1 MISQPWPRA
10 EMRRIFLI
18 TAAAL
23 WLPGCVS
30 NLWSQEPAPVTT
42 YGAQSGVGS
51 AGAHTVSGDDT
62 LWNISNRYN
71 ISMQDLVYA
80 NKLSAPYQLREGMR
94 LLLPP
99 PQTYKVRE
107 EDSLYTISRLFN
119 ISTTALARLNSL
131 SAPYNIKPGQTLR
144 LPAVTPPEPA
154 MPPPAATMMAAA
166 PDSYGAPVY
175 APSASITAEPL
186 APPPG
191 QGQRLGTL
199 PAPTY
204 QSAQT
209 GYLPNYPQQA
219 APPAQNM
226 DGAWMPQWL
235 REGQSPESVMPP
247 QPQAELQVAS
257 LPPVAQSTAPRT
269 DGRFEWP
276 VVGRILSGYGPKPGG
291 EHNDGINISV
301 PAGTPV
307 RAAEDGTVVYADN
320 ELKGFGNLLLIRHK
334 DRWMTAYGHL
344 DRMAVKS
351 GDKVRRGQTI
361 GTVGSTGSVDKPQL
375 HFEVRRGTEA
385 LNPEIYMARIGS

>member
-1 MISQPWPRA
+1 
-10 EMRRIFLI
+10 MRRFMLI

-51 AGAHTVSGDDT
+51 AGAHTVSANDT

-71 ISMQDLVYA
+71 ISLQDLVHA
-80 NKLSAPYQLREGMR
+80 NNLAAPYQLKEGMR
-94 LLLPP
+94 LRLPP

-131 SAPYNIKPGQTLR
+131 SAPYNISPGQTLR
-144 LPAVTPPEPA
+144 LPAVTPPEPV
-154 MPPPAATMMAAA
+154 MPPPAPTMTAAA
-166 PDSYGAPVY
+166 PDSYGAVVY
-175 APSASITAEPL
+175 APSASITAETL

-199 PAPTY
+199 PAAPPAY
-204 QSAQT
+204 QTAQT
-209 GYLPNYPQQA
+209 GYLPPYPQQ
-219 APPAQNM
+219 QQQTM
-226 DGAWMPQWL
+226 DGAWMPEWL
-235 REGQSPESVMPP
+235 RSGANADGTMPP
-247 QPQAELQVAS
+247 QPQAPQAELQVAS

-291 EHNDGINISV
+291 EHNDGINIAV

-334 DRWMTAYGHL
+334 DRWMTAYAHL

-351 GDKVRRGQTI
+351 GDKVTRGQTI
-361 GTVGSTGSVDKPQL
+361 GTAGSSGSVDRPQL

-385 LNPEIYMARIGS
+385 LNPEIYLARIGS